1 MILLASPNLA
11 GYQAYQKN
19 KYETASPH
27 RLTLMLYNGAI
38 QFAGNA
44 KSSIEE
50 KDIIKTN
57 NYVQKVQS
65 IIYELISSL
74 NIKQGGQ
81 LAENLQSLYL
91 YMIDRL
97 MEANIKKQTA
107 PLEEVIGMLQELK
120 SAWEEIGKRGTL
132 GT

>member
-1 MILLASPNLA
+1 MASPNMA

-38 QFAGNA
+38 QFAGKA
-44 KSSIEE
+44 KEAIQQN
-50 KDIIKTN
+50 DIAETN
-57 NYVQKVQS
+57 RYVQKTQD

-74 NIKQGGQ
+74 NTKEGGE
-81 LAENLQSLYL
+81 LALNLKKLYF
-91 YMIDRL
+91 YIIDL
-97 MEANIKKQTA
+97 LLEANIKKEIS
-107 PLEEVIGMLQELK
+107 PLDETVVMLQELK

-132 GT
+132 GSQG

>member
-1 MILLASPNLA
+1 MVSPNLT

-38 QFAGNA
+38 QFASKA
-44 KSSIEE
+44 KQAIENKNIAE
-50 KDIIKTN
+50 TN
-57 NYVQKVQS
+57 TYVQKTQD

-74 NIKQGGQ
+74 NTKEGGE
-81 LAENLQSLYL
+81 LASNLKSLYF
-91 YMIDRL
+91 YIIDRL
-97 MEANIKKQTA
+97 VEANIKKLTP
-107 PLEEVIGMLQELK
+107 PLDEVIGILQEIK

-132 GT
+132 GS

>member
-1 MILLASPNLA
+1 MASPNLA

-44 KSSIEE
+44 KSAIEE
-50 KDIIKTN
+50 KDIVKTN
-57 NYVQKVQS
+57 YYVQKVQN

-91 YMIDRL
+91 YIIDRL
-97 MEANIKKQTA
+97 MEANIKKQAA
-107 PLEEVIGMLQELK
+107 PLNEVIGMLQELK

>member
-1 MILLASPNLA
+1 MVSPNLA

-27 RLTLMLYNGAI
+27 RLILMLYNGAI
-38 QFAGNA
+38 QFAGKA
-44 KSSIEE
+44 KDAIDK
-50 KDIIKTN
+50 KDIEKTN
-57 NYVQKVQS
+57 SFIQKTED

-74 NIKQGGQ
+74 NLKEGGE
-81 LAENLQSLYL
+81 LASNLNNLYL

-97 MEANIKKQTA
+97 IEANIKKLIA
-107 PLEEVIGMLQELK
+107 PIDEVIGILEELR

-132 GT
+132 GS

>member
-1 MILLASPNLA
+1 MASPNLA

-44 KSSIEE
+44 KLAIEE
-50 KDIIKTN
+50 KDIVKTN
-57 NYVQKVQS
+57 YYVQKVQN

-91 YMIDRL
+91 YIIDRL

-107 PLEEVIGMLQELK
+107 PLDEVIGMLQELK

>member
-1 MILLASPNLA
+1 MA

-38 QFAGNA
+38 QFAGKA
-44 KSSIEE
+44 KEAIQQN
-50 KDIIKTN
+50 DIAETN
-57 NYVQKVQS
+57 RYVQKTQD

-74 NIKQGGQ
+74 NTKEGGE
-81 LAENLQSLYL
+81 LALNLKKLYF
-91 YMIDRL
+91 YIIDL
-97 MEANIKKQTA
+97 LLEANIKKEIS
-107 PLEEVIGMLQELK
+107 PLDETVVMLQELK

-132 GT
+132 GSQG

>member
-1 MILLASPNLA
+1 MASPNLA

-38 QFAGNA
+38 QFTGNA
-44 KSSIEE
+44 KSAIEE
-50 KDIIKTN
+50 KDIVKTN
-57 NYVQKVQS
+57 NYVQKVQN

-107 PLEEVIGMLQELK
+107 PLDEVIGMLQELK

>member
-1 MILLASPNLA
+1 MVSPNLA

-38 QFAGNA
+38 QFAGKA
-44 KSSIEE
+44 KEAIDKRDIEE
-50 KDIIKTN
+50 TNSNLKKT
-57 NYVQKVQS
+57 QD

-74 NIKQGGQ
+74 NIKEGGE
-81 LAENLQSLYL
+81 LALNLKKLYF

-97 MEANIKKQTA
+97 IEANIKKLTA
-107 PLEEVIGMLQELK
+107 PVDEVIGMLQELR

-132 GT
+132 GS